1 MKLLLCYM
9 FEDNNARLYLFS
21 DCMKTGDLKFS
32 IHDVYYNNISYV
44 LLDVVKSSQRS
55 PSICYETCLL
65 PPGKLR
71 SQNDI
76 DEQMHRKPGH
86 NLSKSPTKNRTR
98 RLGISIN
105 LTFRKEKG
113 ATEESE
119 KGKGRST

>member
-1 MKLLLCYM
+1 M
-9 FEDNNARLYLFS
+9 RLGNGRVENYLEVDSLAF
-21 DCMKTGDLKFS
+21 
-32 IHDVYYNNISYV
+32 
-44 LLDVVKSSQRS
+44 VVTL
-55 PSICYETCLL
+55 IEYEVHLTE
-65 PPGKLR
+65 GKLR